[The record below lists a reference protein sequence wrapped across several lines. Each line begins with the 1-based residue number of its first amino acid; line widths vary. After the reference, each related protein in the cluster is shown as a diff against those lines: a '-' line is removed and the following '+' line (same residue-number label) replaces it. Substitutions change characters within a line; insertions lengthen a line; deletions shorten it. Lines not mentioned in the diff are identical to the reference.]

1 MAQVVKTLQV
11 VEFDDG
17 LTRIISTDKKQMARS
32 YALDY
37 LQDKAQ
43 KTSQGAYVALLS
55 SAFYFSAGFRKRDK

>member
-1 MAQVVKTLQV
+1 MAQVVKTFQV

-17 LTRIISTDKKQMARS
+17 LTRIISTDKKQMARW

-43 KTSQGAYVALLS
+43 KTNQGAYVALLS
-55 SAFYFSAGFRKRDK
+55 PAFYFSAGFRKRDK

>member
-1 MAQVVKTLQV
+1 MAQIVKTFQV

-17 LTRIISTDKKQMARS
+17 STRIISTDKKQMARW

-43 KTSQGAYVALLS
+43 KTSQGTYVALLS
-55 SAFYFSAGFRKRDK
+55 PAFYFSAGFRKRDK